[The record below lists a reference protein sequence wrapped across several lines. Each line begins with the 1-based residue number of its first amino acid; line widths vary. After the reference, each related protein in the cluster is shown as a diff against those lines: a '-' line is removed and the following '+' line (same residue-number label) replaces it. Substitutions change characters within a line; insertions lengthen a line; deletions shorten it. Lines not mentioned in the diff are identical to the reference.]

1 MSANVTSP
9 LTAILIHG
17 IPPMSE
23 TPTREFEKLTRH
35 TPSVSDGLA
44 FMVTD
49 YDHGQ
54 WLSRQSVLTLVADLQ
69 AENARLTAAL
79 RGLVAGVDAA
89 TEPYDDCHDCA
100 AVNEWDDRENDSC
113 ALHSNMTL
121 WQAYR
126 EALEALGPCW
136 CGHTLSQHH
145 DEDSTSCKACVDCSA
160 FKHPAA
166 LTPKGET
173 P

>member
-1 MSANVTSP
+1 
-9 LTAILIHG
+9 
-17 IPPMSE
+17 MSE
-23 TPTREFEKLTRH
+23 TPDPARLTNVTLADWIATLANAGGNLNSPGHIEATRL
-35 TPSVSDGLA
+35 L
-44 FMVTD
+44 
-49 YDHGQ
+49 
-54 WLSRQSVLTLVADLQ
+54 ADLQ

-100 AVNEWDDRENDSC
+100 AVNDWDDRENDSC

-160 FKHPAA
+160 FKHPDA